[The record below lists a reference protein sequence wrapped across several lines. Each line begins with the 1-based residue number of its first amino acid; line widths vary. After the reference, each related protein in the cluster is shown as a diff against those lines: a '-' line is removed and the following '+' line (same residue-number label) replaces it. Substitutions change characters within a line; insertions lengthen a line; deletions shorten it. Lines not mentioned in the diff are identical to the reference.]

1 MVKSKQTFNS
11 SDGKVKL
18 RVHSDGSKAE
28 ILFNEDAD
36 LINSTMIEEVLKEA
50 EVVYGFKNAR
60 KYCEEENI
68 ERERGVFFVIAQA
81 DDTSW
86 EAEVEIIV
94 EPLECL
100 LSPRLF
106 SLNDLERV
114 RYITSGEKLAKVKA
128 GDDGELQNKNIFG
141 RKIKDLAADKNFL
154 ETYLGDNV
162 EFDTRR
168 NMIISKSE
176 GYVLV
181 EHGKR
186 ISIIDNIY
194 LQQDIIDGEYEI
206 KTGLTLDGSLFNSY
220 LSVGGN
226 LKVTGKIED
235 CDNRGI
241 IATGNIELESAENS
255 LIICKGYL
263 VFNEKLSNCRIF
275 CDEFLKGGTH
285 STISGGIIQA
295 GRYIEANTIGSETG
309 EKTIAEISIAPYY
322 KALMIRISRELRKR
336 DWDNTQPENTDPYV
350 RDLKE
355 LEMKYL
361 KALPDFVSI
370 NREEKRIEA
379 ILDILPPTSLR
390 IFHLSREIANEGA
403 ELAFRLVNTE

>member
-1 MVKSKQTFNS
+1 
-11 SDGKVKL
+11 
-18 RVHSDGSKAE
+18 
-28 ILFNEDAD
+28 
-36 LINSTMIEEVLKEA
+36 
-50 EVVYGFKNAR
+50 
-60 KYCEEENI
+60 
-68 ERERGVFFVIAQA
+68 
-81 DDTSW
+81 
-86 EAEVEIIV
+86 
-94 EPLECL
+94 
-100 LSPRLF
+100 
-106 SLNDLERV
+106 
-114 RYITSGEKLAKVKA
+114 
-128 GDDGELQNKNIFG
+128 
-141 RKIKDLAADKNFL
+141 
-154 ETYLGDNV
+154 
-162 EFDTRR
+162 
-168 NMIISKSE
+168 
-176 GYVLV
+176 V

-241 IATGNIELESAENS
+241 IATGNMELESAENS
-255 LIICKGYL
+255 LIICKGFL
-263 VFNEKLSNCRIF
+263 LFNEKLSNCRIF
-275 CDEFLKGGTH
+275 CDEFLKGGNH
-285 STISGGIIQA
+285 STISEGVIQA

-336 DWDNTQPENTDPYV
+336 NWDNTQPENTDPYV

-361 KALPDFVSI
+361 KALPDFVSV

-379 ILDILPPTSLR
+379 TIDILPPTSLR
-390 IFHLSREIANEGA
+390 IFHLSREIASEGA
-403 ELAFRLVNTE
+403 ELTFKLVNQEE